1 MSAEEAQYF
10 QELIQSRMSR
20 QCRTELEEA
29 MGGNTHDNISEKCK
43 EEVTQIYHS
52 LTTTAQDPAD
62 DVTGGGHQQSG
73 RGYPEG
79 QQSAAGGDSSN
90 NEPLVIEKKPWFSA
104 QNAIMLFVVMT
115 VIGISSFCY
124 MHKDMIMA
132 PKKDDRSNS
141 QKRKDQKGRR

>member
-20 QCRTELEEA
+20 QCRAELEEA

-52 LTTTAQDPAD
+52 LTTPQDPAD
-62 DVTGGGHQQSG
+62 DVNGGGNQQSG
-73 RGYPEG
+73 QSGREYPQG
-79 QQSAAGGDSSN
+79 QPSASGGDSSN
-90 NEPLVIEKKPWFSA
+90 NEPLVLEKKPWINA
-104 QNAIMLFVVMT
+104 QNAILLFAVMT

-141 QKRKDQKGRR
+141 QKKKQKKP

>member
-52 LTTTAQDPAD
+52 LTTTQDPAD
-62 DVTGGGHQQSG
+62 DITGGGH
-73 RGYPEG
+73 

-124 MHKDMIMA
+124 MHKDMITA

-141 QKRKDQKGRR
+141 QKKKDQKGRR